1 MNRPFLQEFPP
12 WRVGER
18 EMKARRICLKKK
30 KKKSRAAASEDKV
43 LELSMMILQSL
54 CRVTSKTQVDGT
66 CMANPPPHKNHL
78 NSMVE
83 TPGQPE

>member
-30 KKKSRAAASEDKV
+30 KKSRAAASEDKV
-43 LELSMMILQSL
+43 LERSMMILQSP

-66 CMANPPPHKNHL
+66 CMAKTPHKNHL